1 MNTFA
6 KTLLTTL
13 RQMDTEANTT
23 FKGSPTGL
31 NFYGG
36 YYRPNLIRPPTET
49 SWTRR
54 LKEMLTTAGYPTQAE
69 VYYPGTKQRCDNV
82 VTMPDGGLLWLE
94 NKGAWKQYWI
104 DHGGL
109 GIYQSYLFHPLKP
122 GLMAKTH
129 TVPHDL
135 GKLATLKR
143 SDAQRVGYLLIGFD
157 SVAAP
162 MQDDVLE
169 LAALAKLDAAPWTA
183 FAASWPD
190 RYRSGQAVH
199 VWLWISD
206 VV

>member
-6 KTLLTTL
+6 KTLFTSLH
-13 RQMDTEANTT
+13 QMDTEASTT

-36 YYRPNLIRPPTET
+36 YFRPSLKRPPSET

-54 LKEMLTTAGYPTQAE
+54 LNELLPIAGYPTKAE
-69 VYYPGTKQRCDNV
+69 VYYPGSKQRCDNV

-104 DHGGL
+104 DNGGM
-109 GIYQSYLFHPLKP
+109 GIYRSYLFHPLKP
-122 GLMAKTH
+122 GLLAKPH

-135 GKLATLKR
+135 RKLGALHKP
-143 SDAQRVGYLLIGFD
+143 DAQRVGYLLLGFD
-157 SVAAP
+157 SATAP
-162 MQDDVLE
+162 MEDDVRE

-183 FAASWPD
+183 FTTSWPD
-190 RYRSGQAVH
+190 GYRSGQRIH
-199 VWLWISD
+199 VWLWIAE
-206 VV
+206 VA